1 MEVLGWNS
9 QRIWAGI
16 PRETGPWV
24 SGSVL
29 DPPGT
34 AGSAPEHGRSGS
46 DPQDPFPPQ
55 LWISTSILAWLETP
69 PCFLGSPTQGTQVRH
84 NGATPIPAPPAS
96 PATSHPSLGHSAVCH
111 PSELPWH
118 LQNTRRVTGGDTPV
132 PRAFWASQW
141 YRPWSSRRTACRAST
156 CSVPTAIPS
165 LYQWY
170 PETGGWLLPTWQLR
184 VTVSPT
190 PMFPEEGLSDTWV
203 SLGGSVGQRDA
214 VGTRC
219 CHHPGTGKRGDG
231 WHVRDRWGHGAGEGG
246 RSRRKALQGWQ

>member
-1 MEVLGWNS
+1 M
-9 QRIWAGI
+9 
-16 PRETGPWV
+16 
-24 SGSVL
+24 
-29 DPPGT
+29 
-34 AGSAPEHGRSGS
+34 
-46 DPQDPFPPQ
+46 
-55 LWISTSILAWLETP
+55 
-69 PCFLGSPTQGTQVRH
+69 
-84 NGATPIPAPPAS
+84 
-96 PATSHPSLGHSAVCH
+96 
-111 PSELPWH
+111 
-118 LQNTRRVTGGDTPV
+118 

-246 RSRRKALQGWQ
+246 RSRRKTLQGWQ